1 LEAVEAVEQVGLVQV
16 LLALLLERVVQVV
29 LTLLLVHLLLMQA
42 VDRREAL
49 VVLDGVPLVLAMAV
63 EVEVQTMVGAMLEQ
77 MATLVL

>member
-63 EVEVQTMVGAMLEQ
+63 EEEVQTMVGAMLEQ